1 MSTPD
6 PPMGG
11 TPRPGPSPGPGLSPG
26 AMLGPSPGPSPGSAH
41 GMMGPS
47 PGPPSSGHPLPP
59 QGPSG
64 YPQDNM
70 IQMHKVL
77 PSFINMCLI
86 HLWFC
91 GMFSFCCLDGFFE
104 SFFILYCF
112 EAHGRHAW
120 ERHSWRSTLQ
130 SNEGYGHET
139 GWAQWHGTSTQSYG
153 PTLSRYLSV
162 CCCFFIWLLVY
173 RSFWYS
179 ITFSV
184 SLSFFLLLYLCL
196 SGVLP
201 ICGCVCIVL
210 SIYLSFCLFLCIS
223 LSLFVILSRDAT
235 IPFFQIQSDPE
246 NSEYRPIPIRS
257 QVFFFFFFF

>member
-1 MSTPD
+1 MLPVYLIKISFIFYYRLSENAYRTLFFWLCWEMSTPD

-162 CCCFFIWLLVY
+162 CCCFFCFFYLTVGLSLFLILYHFFCLSVTLSVALSVSIWHSTYLCLY
-173 RSFWYS
+173 RSFYLS
-179 ITFSV
+179 VILSV
-184 SLSFFLLLYLCL
+184 SLH
-196 SGVLP
+196 
-201 ICGCVCIVL
+201 
-210 SIYLSFCLFLCIS
+210 
-223 LSLFVILSRDAT
+223 
-235 IPFFQIQSDPE
+235 
-246 NSEYRPIPIRS
+246 
-257 QVFFFFFFF
+257 